1 MKIWSHSAFA
11 CFSLNFFSYLGRIME
26 FPPENIKDRITDFIN
41 PDSIKGN
48 TGIKIAIGVCVL
60 TLTLLMFP
68 HFDSFEYT
76 STVGTVWVEKDL
88 VAPFDFPIYKDQN
101 VYQRKRQEAMDAV
114 PPVYERK
121 SDAAI
126 RYTDSLRAILS
137 ALRIISHD
145 RASNDPAAVKGTPFP
160 LTDDEL
166 QIIRIH
172 RSQRVSSFV
181 DRCENLLPP
190 LLADIYQTG
199 LLNRSKTR
207 LTQPYVA
214 IRKGNNEELIPTA
227 KFYDLEE
234 VFGIIN
240 ARIQDN
246 FRGSDELQLVGKI
259 LRTVIT
265 PNLILNASETNVAL
279 QIAAD
284 NVPRTTGFVLQNERI
299 IGKHERITEDVRLKL
314 ESYRRA
320 VIERSTV
327 SASWQYWLGIFF
339 HVTIILGL
347 FALYLYYFQ
356 RQCFRDNSKL
366 LLIGIIIL
374 MQMFF
379 GYITVIVDVE
389 APLEYLI
396 FVPAA
401 SMLFAII
408 FNSRIAFYGTV
419 AIAFL
424 IAGMRGND
432 YSLALASIVAG
443 TIGTYTVRDIRS
455 RTQIFRSLIYI
466 FFAYIVSI
474 LAISLAA
481 LHSLSLMATEAG
493 FALINA
499 IVSPVLTYG
508 LLFFFERVFK
518 VTTDLTLAELSDLN
532 NPLLIEL
539 SEQAPGTFHHSVT
552 IGNLA
557 EAAAEAIG
565 ANSIL
570 ARVGGYYHDIG
581 KLLKPEY
588 FVENQVGPHSRHNRL
603 KPRMSALIISSHVRE
618 GIELGRKRGLPE
630 VVLNFI
636 PQHHGTTRIS
646 FFYDKALKQAAKKPP
661 KDPIH
666 EEDYLYPGPK
676 PQTKEAGIVMLADSV
691 EASTRTYPNLTPQKL
706 EAAIDNMIKH
716 RFMEGQLDECEL
728 TLRDLTK
735 IKEAF
740 LKILIGIHHHR
751 IQYPEQEG
759 EGSQVKEQK
768 EAVEEKI
775 QDSSPPAEKI
785 EETKISESE
794 GSEVPAPEQTPPS
807 VSIEQPSTTIT

>member
-1 MKIWSHSAFA
+1 
-11 CFSLNFFSYLGRIME
+11 
-26 FPPENIKDRITDFIN
+26 
-41 PDSIKGN
+41 
-48 TGIKIAIGVCVL
+48 
-60 TLTLLMFP
+60 
-68 HFDSFEYT
+68 
-76 STVGTVWVEKDL
+76 
-88 VAPFDFPIYKDQN
+88 
-101 VYQRKRQEAMDAV
+101 
-114 PPVYERK
+114 
-121 SDAAI
+121 
-126 RYTDSLRAILS
+126 
-137 ALRIISHD
+137 
-145 RASNDPAAVKGTPFP
+145 
-160 LTDDEL
+160 
-166 QIIRIH
+166 
-172 RSQRVSSFV
+172 
-181 DRCENLLPP
+181 
-190 LLADIYQTG
+190 
-199 LLNRSKTR
+199 
-207 LTQPYVA
+207 
-214 IRKGNNEELIPTA
+214 
-227 KFYDLEE
+227 
-234 VFGIIN
+234 
-240 ARIQDN
+240 
-246 FRGSDELQLVGKI
+246 
-259 LRTVIT
+259 
-265 PNLILNASETNVAL
+265 
-279 QIAAD
+279 
-284 NVPRTTGFVLQNERI
+284 
-299 IGKHERITEDVRLKL
+299 
-314 ESYRRA
+314 
-320 VIERSTV
+320 
-327 SASWQYWLGIFF
+327 
-339 HVTIILGL
+339 
-347 FALYLYYFQ
+347 
-356 RQCFRDNSKL
+356 
-366 LLIGIIIL
+366 
-374 MQMFF
+374 
-379 GYITVIVDVE
+379 
-389 APLEYLI
+389 
-396 FVPAA
+396 
-401 SMLFAII
+401 
-408 FNSRIAFYGTV
+408 
-419 AIAFL
+419 
-424 IAGMRGND
+424 
-432 YSLALASIVAG
+432 
-443 TIGTYTVRDIRS
+443 
-455 RTQIFRSLIYI
+455 
-466 FFAYIVSI
+466 
-474 LAISLAA
+474 
-481 LHSLSLMATEAG
+481 
-493 FALINA
+493 LINA

-532 NPLLIEL
+532 NSLLIEL

-588 FVENQVGPHSRHNRL
+588 FVENQVGPHGRHNRL